1 MIALAVLSDGRGV
14 SGGGD
19 GAVRVVGSGHR
30 PADLGAELGRHDGEV
45 CTVAV
50 LPDGRVVSGGGDG
63 AVWLWDPDRPADLGT
78 ELARHDGEVSTIALS
93 SAGREIAVNSR
104 RLTLFKILMA

>member
-1 MIALAVLSDGRGV
+1 MGEGCLAAGM
-14 SGGGD
+14 
-19 GAVRVVGSGHR
+19 VRCGLWDPGR

-63 AVWLWDPDRPADLGT
+63 AVWLWDPGTGLPISGPSWPATTG
-78 ELARHDGEVSTIALS
+78 RYRRSRYRQP
-93 SAGREIAVNSR
+93 AGKSQ
-104 RLTLFKILMA
+104 